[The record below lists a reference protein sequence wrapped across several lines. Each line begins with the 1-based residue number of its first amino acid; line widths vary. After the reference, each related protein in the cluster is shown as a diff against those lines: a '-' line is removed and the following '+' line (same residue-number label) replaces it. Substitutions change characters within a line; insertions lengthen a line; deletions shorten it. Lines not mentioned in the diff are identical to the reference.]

1 MNMLLNTK
9 SKEILADIDSP
20 GVYIVYGSK
29 GLGKASA
36 VLGHL
41 SSSNELHSDAGNIQ
55 VISPEGESIGVEQI
69 NSLSRQLR
77 LKQWQDKTGYII
89 ITAAETMTI
98 PAQNAFLK
106 TLEELPENI
115 SLTMVTSDLNIMLPT
130 IRSRSRCLYF
140 PPPTKANVRNWAEA
154 EFTDVDEDLLDISL
168 VMSGYLPAKLVNILS
183 DKESREEISKRH
195 QLIDELFSDDSNNS
209 LKASKQLQEYLPEVL
224 DEIVLYTKDK
234 LEQQPDVSWLKKAIA
249 CLTSSELLVTNVNKR
264 YILDV
269 IALSNKGA
277 RS

>member
-1 MNMLLNTK
+1 MLLNTK

>member
-1 MNMLLNTK
+1 MLLNTK

-195 QLIDELFSDDSNNS
+195 QLIDELFSDDSNSS